1 MYMVWYGSD
10 WYCLVLVVLSSEI
23 ADSSRVSPDFFSS
36 GVLLSPVLGLIGV
49 DLGVDVTGLI
59 GMSSV
64 PSVVHPNI
72 SGDCRTLRVF
82 SLGSYVLVGISSELS
97 ISGVCM
103 TLRVFSLGSS
113 AKCASSIGRTMS
125 SSGVCVTLRVFTLG
139 SISDISLG
147 SFAKCASSIG
157 RL

>member
-49 DLGVDVTGLI
+49 DPGVDVTGLI
-59 GMSSV
+59 GMPSV
-64 PSVVHPNI
+64 PSVAHPNI

-82 SLGSYVLVGISSELS
+82 SLVSYVLVGISSELYA
-97 ISGVCM
+97 SGVCM
-103 TLRVFSLGSS
+103 TLRVFTLGSS
-113 AKCASSIGRTMS
+113 AKCSSSIGRPISMF
-125 SSGVCVTLRVFTLG
+125 GVCIALR
-139 SISDISLG
+139 
-147 SFAKCASSIG
+147 
-157 RL
+157 